1 MPLML
6 DRAWMEVDLPA
17 LVANATAVRDHTGA
31 ALLPMVKA
39 DAYGLG
45 AEAVTAALET
55 LQPWGYGVA
64 TIDEGEE
71 LRRAEIT
78 RPIVVFTPLLP
89 TELAAAHAAR
99 LTPTLGSGKA
109 IEDWAIYGSPYHL
122 SIDTG
127 MCRAG
132 LPWRDAASL
141 RDLLMRHP
149 PEGAFTHFHSAGLND
164 GSMDEQELQ
173 FRGVVNALPIRPS
186 VVHAEAS
193 AAIERRGRSDWTAV
207 RPGGFL
213 YGAGSGAGA
222 GIVPLPVIHVRARVV
237 ETRWIEPGDTVSYD
251 ATWTAP
257 AARLIATIPM
267 GYGDGY
273 PRALSSVGSGIVRGR
288 RAPIAGRVTMDMIM
302 LDVTDTGCDI
312 GDVVTMIGSSSDG
325 DSLSVTDVASLAGMS
340 YYELLTGL
348 RGRLRRVYTH

>member
-1 MPLML
+1 
-6 DRAWMEVDLPA
+6 MEVDLAA
-17 LVANATAVRDHTGA
+17 LIANATAVGERTGA

-45 AEAVTAALET
+45 AEAVTAALEL

-64 TIDEGEE
+64 TIDEGEA
-71 LRRAEIT
+71 LRRAGIT

-89 TELAAAHAAR
+89 SELSAAHAAR
-99 LTPTLGSGKA
+99 LTPTLGSRKA
-109 IEDWAIYGSPYHL
+109 IEDWAMYGSPYHL

-132 LPWRDAASL
+132 LSWREAASL
-141 RDLLMRHP
+141 RDLLLRYP

-164 GSMDEQELQ
+164 STMDEQELR
-173 FRGVVNALPIRPS
+173 FRTVLEELPIQPS
-186 VVHAEAS
+186 VLHAEAS
-193 AAIERRGRSDWTAV
+193 AAIERRERSCWTVV
-207 RPGGFL
+207 RPGVFL
-213 YGAGSGAGA
+213 YGAGSGPGA
-222 GIVPLPVIHVRARVV
+222 TLVPQTVVHIRARVV
-237 ETRWIEPGDTVSYD
+237 ETRWVEPGDTVSYD

-257 AARLIATIPM
+257 TARLIATIPM

-273 PRALSSVGSGIVRGR
+273 PRALSNVGSGIVRGR

-302 LDVTDTGCDI
+302 LDVTDSGCDV
-312 GDVVTMIGSSSDG
+312 GDVVTMMGSSSDG
-325 DSLSVTDVASLAGMS
+325 GDRLSVTDVASLAGMS

-348 RGRLRRVYTH
+348 RGRLRRVYTQ